1 MCLVAGNRYAVG
13 LLEGIL
19 NHLVC
24 NIIGGEAGFILANS
38 FGQVIIFLHV
48 KEN

>member
-1 MCLVAGNRYAVG
+1 MV
-13 LLEGIL
+13 EGIL

-24 NIIGGEAGFILANS
+24 SIVEDEAGFILANS
-38 FGQVIIFLHV
+38 VDQAIIFMHA